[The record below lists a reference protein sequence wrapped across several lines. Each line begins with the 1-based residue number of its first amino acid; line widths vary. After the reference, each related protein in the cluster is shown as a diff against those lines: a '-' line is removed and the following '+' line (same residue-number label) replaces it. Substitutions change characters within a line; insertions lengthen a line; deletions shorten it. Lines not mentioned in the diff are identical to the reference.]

1 MGKLSTLEAITDSE
15 KHVQKLNRVYSVLSN
30 IFKTIVRVRD
40 KQFIKKTCCSG
51 NCTLKL

>member
-1 MGKLSTLEAITDSE
+1 MGKLNTLEAITDSE

-40 KQFIKKTCCSG
+40 KQFILKKPAVQAIVH
-51 NCTLKL
+51 